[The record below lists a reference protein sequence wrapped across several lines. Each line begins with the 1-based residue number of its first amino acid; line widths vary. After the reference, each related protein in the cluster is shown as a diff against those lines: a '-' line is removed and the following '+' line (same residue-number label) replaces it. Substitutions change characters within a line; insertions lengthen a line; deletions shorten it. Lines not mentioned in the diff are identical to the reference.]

1 LTGLR
6 DDLDS
11 VIDMAADDLRI
22 FRNAR
27 IYLTGGTGFVGTWML
42 ASIVRANARQNLH
55 ISVDVL
61 SRNPGA
67 FGLREAELSR
77 SPGVRV
83 IEGDVRAGVAHDTR
97 HDAVI
102 HTATPTAPTASP
114 RETFDSMVA
123 GDRAALEA
131 AALSGNIP
139 FLYTSSGAVYG
150 RQPPSCYALDEK
162 YTGAPDPL
170 VPGLAYH
177 HGKRTGE
184 LLCAM
189 AASEQ
194 RVAVKIARL
203 FAFVGPHLP
212 LERNFAVGNF
222 VGDALRSAPIV
233 VRGDGTPVR
242 SYLYAS
248 DMAVW
253 LWAIL
258 ARGTVARA
266 YNVGSESPLS
276 IEALANRVSEAD
288 GRALPVEVRGK
299 SLSCGQSPERYVPD
313 TERVRHELGV
323 AETVGLSTALRRTLA
338 FHRKRSLRPND
349 GARGIGSGGVS

>member
-1 LTGLR
+1 MVGLR

-11 VIDMAADDLRI
+11 VIEIAADDLRT

-42 ASIVRANARQNLH
+42 ASIVRANARQNLC

-61 SRNPGA
+61 SRDPGA
-67 FGLREAELSR
+67 FCLREPELSG
-77 SPGVRV
+77 SPGVRM
-83 IEGDVRAGVAHDTR
+83 IQGDVRSGAAYDTR
-97 HDAVI
+97 YDAVI
-102 HTATPTAPTASP
+102 HAAVPSTATAGP
-114 RETFDSMVA
+114 RETLESMVA
-123 GDRAALEA
+123 GDRETLDA
-131 AALSGNIP
+131 AARSGSIP

-150 RQPPSCYALDEK
+150 RQPPNYYALNEN
-162 YTGAPDPL
+162 YSGAPDQL
-170 VPGLAYH
+170 EPGLAYH

-189 AASEQ
+189 AASET

-212 LERNFAVGNF
+212 LDRNFAVGNF

-248 DMAVW
+248 DMTAW

-258 ARGTVARA
+258 ARGATARA
-266 YNVGSESPLS
+266 YNVGSELPIS
-276 IEALANRVSEAD
+276 IEALAHRVSEAD

-299 SLSCGQSPERYVPD
+299 SPSHGQRPERYLPD
-313 TERVRHELGV
+313 TGRARLELGV
-323 AETVGLSTALRRTLA
+323 AETVGLSSALQRTLA
-338 FHRKRSLRPND
+338 FHRRRSISKNN
-349 GARGIGSGGVS
+349 GVREINL